1 MNSWIVPV
9 IVVFALLLAWKF
21 FSAYRSPEQLRR
33 IAEALQQGAK
43 LIDVR
48 TTMEFSSGHL
58 PNAVNLPLGSLN
70 PSAKELGDKA
80 RPVVVYCASGARSAH
95 AAKLLRS
102 AGFNTVLDLGPMFNG
117 NKLPALQ
124 AE

>member
-48 TTMEFSSGHL
+48 TAMEFSSGHL

-70 PSAKELGDKA
+70 PTAKELGAMD

-95 AAKLLRS
+95 AAKLLRN
-102 AGFNTVLDLGPMFNG
+102 AGFKTVLDLGPMFNG

>member
-43 LIDVR
+43 LVDVR

-70 PSAKELGDKA
+70 PTAKELGAKD

-95 AAKLLRS
+95 AAKLLRG

-117 NKLPALQ
+117 RKLPVLQ